1 MQTTIFDSFSKDL
14 FDAYYVLEMQKA
26 GLYFNLHEILLDLLS
41 INILYR
47 LDTLCDLRLE
57 M

>member
-1 MQTTIFDSFSKDL
+1 MQTTIFDSFSKDF